1 MIYLLLELQFVVLD
15 FQNESYGILRR
26 ADNQFCEWSN
36 FKWETKYLGGISNMF
51 DVLDKSYFENEDFL
65 ELWNGLPDYKKEL
78 LNADEE
84 RLMKCFN
91 ILDENWNGL

>member
-1 MIYLLLELQFVVLD
+1 
-15 FQNESYGILRR
+15 
-26 ADNQFCEWSN
+26 
-36 FKWETKYLGGISNMF
+36 MF

-91 ILDENWNGL
+91 ILDEN